1 MVVDGE
7 NNRSYETEGKDTE
20 VYISRVVCE
29 NNRSYETEGK
39 DTEGYIYGELFM
51 RTIGVMKQKVKIMRD
66 IYIYME
72 RCLWAD
78 TKWKWG
84 MAPHPIKKK
93 NIFLLLDDE
102 QFKAKKILS

>member
-1 MVVDGE
+1 MWLRYNAISKLHAVISQKFMVVDGE

-72 RCLWAD
+72 RCL
-78 TKWKWG
+78 
-84 MAPHPIKKK
+84 
-93 NIFLLLDDE
+93 
-102 QFKAKKILS
+102 